1 MSGLKLLS
9 EYFSDDMKRRAT
21 VTMELDSRKFRVAD
35 VSETGTAFSTI
46 FDEEDAAEEF
56 AEEWVKPQ

>member
-21 VTMELDSRKFRVAD
+21 VTMELDSRKFRVAA